1 MSSLIQLYRAV
12 FPPVSTLSTLQTP
25 KKGAR
30 AVRDRTGGRAAV
42 HGVPTNVA
50 RSADVLPNAQTTLR
64 RKMQN
69 ICTT

>member
-1 MSSLIQLYRAV
+1 MAAV
-12 FPPVSTLSTLQTP
+12 PVDAAAAGVAPAGATG
-25 KKGAR
+25 GAR

-42 HGVPTNVA
+42 HGVPANVA
-50 RSADVLPNAQTTLR
+50 RSARVLPNAQTTLR

>member
-1 MSSLIQLYRAV
+1 MAAV
-12 FPPVSTLSTLQTP
+12 PADAAAASVAPAGTTGGT
-25 KKGAR
+25 R

-50 RSADVLPNAQTTLR
+50 RSAAVLPNAQTTLR